1 MRRTGIITYEKDPM
15 YEAKRYLFW
24 NSGIGVNDGD
34 SGESLRREAEAH
46 EAELDARNPLMCRF
60 TKRVMK
66 AIRNAQEKALAEND
80 MKAFNKLRKLH
91 NKYHLRLVHF
101 QHSEEE
107 NFYLFSPECFYT
119 RGEEQRALI
128 ARCSG
133 KDRD

>member
-1 MRRTGIITYEKDPM
+1 MRGTGIITYEKDPM

-24 NSGIGVNDGD
+24 YSGIGVNDGD
-34 SGESLRREAEAH
+34 GGESLRREAEAH

-66 AIRNAQEKALAEND
+66 AISNAQDKALAEND
-80 MKAFNKLRKLH
+80 MKAFNELKKLY
-91 NKYHLRLVHF
+91 NKYKQRLVHF

-107 NFYLFSPECFYT
+107 NFYLFSPECFYS
-119 RGEEQRALI
+119 REEEQKALI
-128 ARCSG
+128 ARCDG